1 MGYIYFNLLLGIFEG
16 KYGEVL
22 LDGEDDEIYVLDFGS
37 FMEDVVE
44 RRENR
49 VRKIVVKVI
58 VILREWMR

>member
-49 VRKIVVKVI
+49 VRKIVVKVS